1 MKIKLNNGDK
11 IIICFCNLCKQ
22 GGGGKFQLI
31 DKKNK
36 KIYIRTGEQI
46 AQSIKNGRN
55 KEKSKRN

>member
-11 IIICFCNLCKQ
+11 IIICYCDLCKQ
-22 GGGGKFQLI
+22 GGGKFQLI

-55 KEKSKRN
+55 K